1 MGHPLS
7 LDRLHKNNLSKKNNT
22 IFFGLQ
28 LIFVFVYLVIYQKR
42 FIHFYH
48 FWSCRSKVLHG
59 DLQQKMEKQKMPKKR
74 EKVNKDSTE

>member
-28 LIFVFVYLVIYQKR
+28 LIFVFVYLVHLSKTILSFLSLLVLPFEGVTRR
-42 FIHFYH
+42 FATEDG
-48 FWSCRSKVLHG
+48 KT
-59 DLQQKMEKQKMPKKR
+59 KNAKKER
-74 EKVNKDSTE
+74 KSE